1 MEHRTIA
8 APTGYFDYTHDGR
21 AGCSWTTP
29 WLAEV
34 YLLAKQVNPKITPEH
49 FWETALKTG
58 HMNKRNGVNVIQP
71 VKLIETIQKEYS
83 RGKTSTLTK
92 TLGKHCVKKIP
103 CKRQGKELK

>member
-1 MEHRTIA
+1 MVGRSLFVSKTSKSQNNPRT
-8 APTGYFDYTHDGR
+8 
-21 AGCSWTTP
+21 
-29 WLAEV
+29 
-34 YLLAKQVNPKITPEH
+34 

-83 RGKTSTLTK
+83 KGKTSTLTK